1 LSDRKQ
7 LVFTPVEGLP
17 LIQAG
22 DDLVSVILT
31 MSDKCGISIKDG
43 DIYVIAQK
51 IVSKSENRLVN
62 LNDIQAGWKAKRLA
76 RRVGKDPRLVEL
88 ILRESN
94 EVIRAKDGKLIV
106 EHKQGFICANAGI
119 DHSNTRVDQ
128 GSEHFV
134 LLLPKDSDA
143 SADRIRSG
151 LEKTTGKR
159 LGVLIIDSHG
169 RAWRNGIVGTTIGI
183 SGFPALVDRRGQLD
197 LFGFKLRITQVGA
210 ADELAA
216 GASLLM
222 GQADEG
228 VPVVHVS
235 GFPYDFRESS
245 LQELIRSKRKDL
257 FR

>member
-1 LSDRKQ
+1 M
-7 LVFTPVEGLP
+7 
-17 LIQAG
+17 QAG
-22 DDLVSVILT
+22 DDLVSIILT
-31 MSDKCGISIKDG
+31 QADACGITIEDE
-43 DIYVIAQK
+43 DIFVIAQK

-62 LNDIQAGWKAKRLA
+62 LKDIQAGLKAKKLA
-76 RRVGKDPRLVEL
+76 RKVDKDPRLVEL

-94 EVIRAKDGKLIV
+94 EVLRAQDGKLIV
-106 EHKQGFICANAGI
+106 EHKQGFVCANAGI

-128 GSEHFV
+128 GSDHFV
-134 LLLPKDSDA
+134 LLLPANGDA
-143 SADRIRSG
+143 SADHIRYG
-151 LEKTTGKR
+151 LEKATGKK

-169 RAWRNGIVGTTIGI
+169 RAWRNGTVGTTIGV
-183 SGFPALVDRRGQLD
+183 SGFPALVDLRGQPD

-228 VPVVHVS
+228 VPVVHVR
-235 GFPYDFRESS
+235 GFPYTFRESS